1 MVDKIQHTTGVA
13 KESQSSGIVQ
23 IFTIQENFWNIIL
36 IYVLAQ
42 EGKVSFV
49 FPDNFFFCWMFFQY
63 LSFLTCSIL

>member
-49 FPDNFFFCWMFFQY
+49 F
-63 LSFLTCSIL
+63 FLTIFSFAGCSSRI